1 MLTAQHFFIGQI
13 QILNTS
19 LKWQHRLNPILTPPH
34 RRLLMISGHC
44 FLIKTLSH
52 MSPAWSPA
60 LDTPM
65 WSNQRLCYQ
74 DVFRRSQSLSG
85 HMRGITH
92 ILVTS
97 GCRLGEML
105 LLMIRGTIGQQF
117 PDQYPANFVIYPRY
131 ICGLGHHGPP
141 HLSQS
146 LP

>member
-1 MLTAQHFFIGQI
+1 
-13 QILNTS
+13 
-19 LKWQHRLNPILTPPH
+19 
-34 RRLLMISGHC
+34 
-44 FLIKTLSH
+44 

-117 PDQYPANFVIYPRY
+117 PEQYPANFVIYPRY
-131 ICGLGHHGPP
+131 ICGLGHLIPL

-146 LP
+146 LIADFLVLEYLPICIHISVMISSHLLLIVVFVSPLSFSWEKVEQ